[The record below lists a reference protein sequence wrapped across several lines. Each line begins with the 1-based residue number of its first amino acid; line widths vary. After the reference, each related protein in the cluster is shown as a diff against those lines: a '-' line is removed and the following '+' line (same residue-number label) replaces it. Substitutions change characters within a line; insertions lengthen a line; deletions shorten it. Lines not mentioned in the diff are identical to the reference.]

1 MTGERQN
8 KNREYLTK
16 DCVTTFQHIVPFII
30 IFEIIMIIVQRFNL
44 SAQYTNA
51 YSGWY
56 LGGYISLLCTSLAAM
71 VIIKKQGE
79 NYRWVSAV
87 TTTYCIVLLL
97 WGLMMTFL
105 DARQHLES
113 VLIYAAVVSL
123 IPMIC
128 MLGTRFV
135 LVLEIAADLAMMGI
149 GILHYENV
157 GAFIVNFIV
166 FSVITLVLAVSYR
179 KTRWSSYE
187 RQSELEE
194 LSDLRW
200 KYAYTDEPT
209 GLGNRRAFSEKLTEL
224 DENRNK
230 AEFTIWIFDIN
241 GLKEINDKGGHAA
254 GDELI
259 RSAAEC
265 IALGIGSREKVYRIG
280 GDEFAAI
287 DEENLPWDEIS
298 ARIELECSNW
308 QGQLIDSV
316 SISYGYAA
324 SAENPEL
331 SVFDIEKKADHN
343 MYDNKNNY
351 YIQKRCR
358 KNNE

>member
-1 MTGERQN
+1 MTDGRQD
-8 KNREYLTK
+8 KKREYLVK
-16 DCVTTFQHIVPFII
+16 DCVTTFRLIVPFII

-44 SAQYTNA
+44 SAQYTAA

-56 LGGYISLLCTSLAAM
+56 LGGYISLLCISLAAM
-71 VIIKKQGE
+71 MIIEKKGK
-79 NYRWVSAV
+79 NYSWVYGT

-113 VLIYAAVVSL
+113 VLIYVSVISL

-128 MLGTRFV
+128 MLASRFV
-135 LVLEIAADLAMMGI
+135 LILEIAADLVMMGI
-149 GILHYENV
+149 GVLYYENV

-166 FSVITLVLAVSYR
+166 FSVITLVLAFSYR
-179 KTRWSSYE
+179 KTRWSGYE
-187 RQSELEE
+187 RQNELEE
-194 LSDLRW
+194 LSDIRW

-209 GLGNRRAFSEKLTEL
+209 GLQNRRAFSEKLAKL
-224 DENRNK
+224 DETRGG

-241 GLKEINDKGGHAA
+241 GLKEVNDRGGHAA

-259 RSAAEC
+259 RGAAEC
-265 IALGIGSREKVYRIG
+265 ITSGIGSRDKVYRIG
-280 GDEFAAI
+280 GDEFAVI
-287 DEENLPWDEIS
+287 DEENLPCSEVS
-298 ARIELECSNW
+298 ARIERECSSWN
-308 QGQLIDSV
+308 GQLIDSISV
-316 SISYGYAA
+316 SYGYAA

-351 YIQKRCR
+351 YIRKRCR